1 MKLLSVTPPLDPD
14 TIGSL
19 QREFGKAA
27 ESVPH
32 IHTFYFPPFKPFAC
46 QGIFLESREKSD
58 NTRGFLLFIYPSLSG
73 QP

>member
-1 MKLLSVTPPLDPD
+1 LALNLGNEVTLGDTPLDPD

-27 ESVPH
+27 GSVPH

-58 NTRGFLLFIYPSLSG
+58 NARGLFVVHKN
-73 QP
+73 